1 MQGMSLGG
9 YGLYCGGISSYILF
23 KVTIFYL
30 QCDMEI
36 TMEAQILWRSL
47 GRKGG
52 GFENVE

>member
-47 GRKGG
+47 GRRGG
-52 GFENVE
+52 VENVE